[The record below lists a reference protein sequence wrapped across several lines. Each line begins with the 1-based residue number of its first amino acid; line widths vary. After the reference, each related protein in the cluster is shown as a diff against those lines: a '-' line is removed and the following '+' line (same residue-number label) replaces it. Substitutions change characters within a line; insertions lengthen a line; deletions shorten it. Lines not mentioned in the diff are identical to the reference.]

1 MKQITISRRWRQTI
15 SATLATITG
24 LASLAPVSATYA
36 AYPERP
42 IRLIVPFAP
51 GGGTDM
57 ISRLIADGMSKDLH
71 QTIIVENKP
80 GAGTTIGSDEVAR
93 AKPDGYTLL
102 MATFAH
108 VVNPYLHPKLPYDTD
123 KAFAAISMIGHSP
136 NVLVVKPDSPIKS
149 VKALIEA
156 AKQKPG
162 TLTYASQGVGT
173 SAHLAGEMLESLAKV
188 NLSHVPYRGAGP
200 ALNDLLGGHVDMM
213 FGTAAAVGPSLEAGT
228 LRALGVTSAERSPK
242 LPDIP
247 TIAESGVPD
256 YVLDAWYGLYAPAG
270 TPADVIE
277 KLNAAAHK
285 AANDETFRAKV
296 QGEGLVISTG
306 TPKDLDDY
314 IKGEQARWKKVI
326 SASNIT
332 LD

>member
-1 MKQITISRRWRQTI
+1 MRQLSIPCLSTVKRALIGIAAIT
-15 SATLATITG
+15 TLVAVQPV
-24 LASLAPVSATYA
+24 LAAF
-36 AYPERP
+36 PERP
-42 IRLIVPFAP
+42 VKLIVPFAP

-57 ISRLIADGMSKDLH
+57 ISRLLADGMSQELK
-71 QTIIVENKP
+71 QPVIVENKP
-80 GAGTTIGSDEVAR
+80 GAGTTIGSADVAR
-93 AKPDGYTLL
+93 ARPDGYTLL

-123 KAFAAISMIGHSP
+123 KAFAAVSMIGHSP
-136 NVLVVKPDSPIKS
+136 SVLVVKPDSPLKS
-149 VKALIEA
+149 VKDLLDA
-156 AKQKPG
+156 AREKPG
-162 TLTYASQGVGT
+162 RITYASQGVGT
-173 SAHLAGEMLESLAKV
+173 SAHLAGELLETLAKV
-188 NLSHVPYRGAGP
+188 DLSHVPYRGAGP

-213 FGTAAAVGPSLEAGT
+213 FGTAAAVGSSLAAGT
-228 LRALGVTSAERSPK
+228 LRALGVTTTERSPA

-256 YVLDAWYGLYAPAG
+256 YVLDSWYGLYAPAG

-285 AANDETFRAKV
+285 AANTETFKNKV
-296 QGEGLVISTG
+296 QSEGLVISTG
-306 TPKDLDDY
+306 TPKELDDY

-326 SASNIT
+326 SASKIT

>member
-1 MKQITISRRWRQTI
+1 MRQLPI
-15 SATLATITG
+15 PCLATVKRTLIGIAAVTT
-24 LASLAPVSATYA
+24 LFAVQPVQA
-36 AYPERP
+36 AFPDRP
-42 IRLIVPFAP
+42 IKLIVPFAP

-57 ISRLIADGMSKDLH
+57 ISRLLADGMSQELK
-71 QTIIVENKP
+71 QPVIVENKP
-80 GAGTTIGSDEVAR
+80 GAGTTIGSADVAR
-93 AKPDGYTLL
+93 ARPDGYTLL

-123 KAFAAISMIGHSP
+123 KAFAAVSMIGHSP
-136 NVLVVKPDSPIKS
+136 SVLVVKPDSPLKS
-149 VKALIEA
+149 VKDLLEA
-156 AKQKPG
+156 AREKPG
-162 TLTYASQGVGT
+162 RLTYASQGVGT
-173 SAHLAGEMLESLAKV
+173 SAHLAGELLESLAKV
-188 NLSHVPYRGAGP
+188 DISHVPYRGAGP

-213 FGTAAAVGPSLEAGT
+213 FGTAAAVGSSLAAGT
-228 LRALGVTSAERSPK
+228 LRALGVTTTERSPA

-256 YVLDAWYGLYAPAG
+256 YVLESWYGLYAPAG
-270 TPADVIE
+270 TPGEVIE

-285 AANDETFRAKV
+285 AANTETFRNKV

-306 TPKDLDDY
+306 TPKELDDY

-326 SASNIT
+326 SDSKIT

>member
-1 MKQITISRRWRQTI
+1 MKTRNIS
-15 SATLATITG
+15 SACLKAAFVAITG
-24 LASLAPVSATYA
+24 LTAVFSGQA
-36 AYPERP
+36 AHAAFPERP
-42 IRLIVPFAP
+42 VRLIVPFAP

-57 ISRLIADGMSKDLH
+57 ISRLLAEGMARELK
-71 QTIIVENKP
+71 QPVIVENKP

-93 AKPDGYTLL
+93 ARPDGYTLL

-136 NVLVVKPDSPIKS
+136 SVLVVRPDSPIKS
-149 VKALIEA
+149 VKDLLET

-173 SAHLAGEMLESLAKV
+173 SAHLAGELLESLAKIDM
-188 NLSHVPYRGAGP
+188 SHVPYRGAGP

-228 LRALGVTSAERSPK
+228 LRALGVTTAERSPA
-242 LPDIP
+242 LPNIP
-247 TIAESGVPD
+247 TIAESGVSE
-256 YVLDAWYGLYAPAG
+256 YVLDSWYGLYAPAG
-270 TPADVIE
+270 TPPEVIAT
-277 KLNAAAHK
+277 LNAAAHK
-285 AANDETFRAKV
+285 AAGTDTFSKKV

-306 TPKDLDDY
+306 TPQALDDY
-314 IKGEQARWKKVI
+314 IRGEQARWKKVI
-326 SASNIT
+326 SSSKIT

>member
-1 MKQITISRRWRQTI
+1 MKQTQLSRTWRRAAKAALI
-15 SATLATITG
+15 TITG
-24 LASLAPVSATYA
+24 LTPLFSGQPALA

-57 ISRLIADGMSKDLH
+57 ISRLLADGMGKELK
-71 QTIIVENKP
+71 QTVIVENKP

-93 AKPDGYTLL
+93 SRPDGYTLL

-123 KAFAAISMIGHSP
+123 QAFAAISMIGHSP
-136 NVLVVKPDSPIKS
+136 SVLVVKPDSPLKS
-149 VKALIEA
+149 VKDLIKA
-156 AKQKPG
+156 AKEKPG

-173 SAHLAGEMLESLAKV
+173 SAHLAGELLESLAKV
-188 NLSHVPYRGAGP
+188 DMSHVPYRGAGP

-213 FGTAAAVGPSLEAGT
+213 FGTAAAVGSSLEAGT
-228 LRALGVTSAERSPK
+228 LRALGVTTAERSPA

-247 TIAESGVPD
+247 TIAQSVPD
-256 YVLDAWYGLYAPAG
+256 YVLDSWYGLYAPAG

-277 KLNAAAHK
+277 KLNMAAHK
-285 AANDETFRAKV
+285 AADTETFRKKV
-296 QGEGLVISTG
+296 QSEGLVISTG
-306 TPKDLDDY
+306 TPQDLDDY

-326 SASNIT
+326 SASKIT